1 MREDLRSKRA
11 DNENQ
16 KYHLKDIQFSDLQ
29 PITGH
34 PRNIEILA
42 GKKFET
48 NIVVTIPFSI
58 ICVSFQTPEF
68 DIQIGLYRADE
79 MSQYIVHNKDEE
91 NEEIVHCLEGNTPLQ
106 EVQGLRLV
114 DATMPCKLNYIA
126 SEPGLYRIILS
137 NEHSWYNSKQLLFRY
152 CVLSPTHEQHQINI

>member
-1 MREDLRSKRA
+1 MQEDLRSKRA

-48 NIVVTIPFSI
+48 NIVVTVPFSI

-68 DIQIGLYRADE
+68 DIQIGLYRARWRVRITVRTYLCTGIRSKAFVFTE
-79 MSQYIVHNKDEE
+79 GVKPPSENKVSEARALPHTPSKARPTQQR
-91 NEEIVHCLEGNTPLQ
+91 HCSTLDGPPRTS
-106 EVQGLRLV
+106 R
-114 DATMPCKLNYIA
+114 
-126 SEPGLYRIILS
+126 
-137 NEHSWYNSKQLLFRY
+137 
-152 CVLSPTHEQHQINI
+152 